1 MAERPLILFGRP
13 ELATKAKRYGGSPN
27 VKIPSHDRQVQ
38 RLQPNMMELQR
49 AIDANKILMQQSA
62 VGIEPE
68 KTLVF
73 VTNGDLESL
82 YIAIKNLGKE
92 NEGVEWLFDLVEDD
106 VQNTDDFYKTDKHG
120 DEVKDGTFSCKIFC
134 IMTNNRALEEM
145 LSLWKHYEV
154 DKKYK
159 FPNGKTGLKHVFDNL
174 IEMHFW
180 GIKERIEETGVL
192 EAWTDDLQLDASLS
206 EVKCEIEL
214 FYRKSKPIQQSKE
227 NDLIAYV
234 QEVGGKVIS
243 KCIIDGIAYHAI
255 LVSLPRQLVEDIL
268 SHREVKLIKVEQI
281 MFFRPVGQSVSI
293 SDESIIDSNVE
304 IERPMIID
312 STPIIAL
319 FDGLPQENHPI
330 LTDML
335 IVDDPDNYASTYVV
349 SDRKHGTSM
358 ASLIAYGNLEAN
370 NQYITHKIY
379 VRPILKPVAGLN
391 SNVEEI
397 PDDSLFVDKIHEAV
411 RRLFEPVAG
420 MIAPDVK
427 IINLSIGIQTR
438 LFYNAMS
445 PLARLLD
452 WLSFKYKVLFIVSAG
467 NHSEAIDLEMKFDDF
482 AKLNMNERDNHV
494 IKIINN
500 NSRNHKLLSPA
511 ESMNALTVGATF
523 ADKSTF
529 VENPRQILL
538 CSDGS
543 PNPVS
548 SFGRGFN
555 RSIKPDILFEGG
567 RNTVI
572 SDIRPGKET
581 IARWRELLTRAPG
594 TLSAAPFVVATGTQ
608 KAMYSF
614 GTSNSTAQIT
624 HEASRCYDTLMGIFQ
639 SELNYDIPKDY
650 AALLIKAMLV
660 HGAEWGGLGDA
671 ISGALSLVGRK
682 QISDYIHKWIGY
694 GVPNIERTLECAKN
708 RITLIGYGELKNG
721 EAHLYDLPLPFDFN
735 KEKIVRRL
743 TATLTHFT
751 PIIPTRQKYRT
762 AQLWYTI
769 EDAKKNLIDSRQ
781 DANDRAVV
789 RGTVQHEIYE
799 NDEIVV
805 WGEDDKIR
813 LRVNCRGDADE
824 EFTETIHYALMVSF
838 EIKNGVD
845 LDVYERVT
853 NKIKSRD
860 TIDKIN
866 IT

>member
-13 ELATKAKRYGGSPN
+13 ELAIKANRHGGKPN
-27 VKIPSHDRQVQ
+27 VKIPSHDRQIQ
-38 RLQPNMMELQR
+38 RLHPSMLELQR
-49 AIDANKILMQQSA
+49 AIDSNKILMQQSA
-62 VGIEPE
+62 TGIEPE

-73 VTNGDLESL
+73 VTNGDLKSL
-82 YIAIKNLGKE
+82 YIAIKNLGEE

-106 VQNTDDFYKTDKHG
+106 VQNTDDFYKTDTKG
-120 DEVKDGTFSCKIFC
+120 NKVKDGTFSCKIFC

-145 LSLWKHYEV
+145 LSLWKHYEAN
-154 DKKYK
+154 KKYK
-159 FPNGKTGLKHVFDNL
+159 FPIGKTGLKDVFDNL
-174 IEMHFW
+174 IDMHFW
-180 GIKERIEETGVL
+180 GIKERVEETGIL
-192 EAWTDDLQLDASLS
+192 EAWKDDLQLDASLS
-206 EVKCEIEL
+206 NVKCEIEL
-214 FYRKSKPIQQSKE
+214 FYRKSKAIQQSKE
-227 NDLIAYV
+227 NELITFV
-234 QEVGGKVIS
+234 EELGGKVLS
-243 KCIIDGIAYHAI
+243 KSIIDGIAYHSI

-268 SHREVKLIKVEQI
+268 SYKEVNLIKVEQI

-293 SDESIIDSNVE
+293 SNESIIDSNAK
-304 IERPMIID
+304 IERPMSID
-312 STPIIAL
+312 GTPIIAL

-330 LTDML
+330 LTDLL
-335 IVDDPDNYASTYVV
+335 IVDDPDNYTSTYIV

-370 NQYITHKIY
+370 NQCITHKIY
-379 VRPILKPVAGLN
+379 VRPILRPVAGLN
-391 SNVEEI
+391 SSIEEI
-397 PDDSLFVDKIHEAV
+397 PDDILFVDKIHEAV
-411 RRLFEPVAG
+411 RRLFEPAAG
-420 MIAPDVK
+420 MVAPDVK
-427 IINLSIGIQTR
+427 IINLSIGIETR

-452 WLSFKYKVLFIVSAG
+452 WLSFQYKVLFIVSAG
-467 NHSEAIDLEMKFDDF
+467 NHGEAIDLEMKFDDF
-482 AKLNMNERDNHV
+482 AKLSMNERDNHI

-500 NSRNHKLLSPA
+500 NSRNLKLLSPA
-511 ESMNALTVGATF
+511 ESMNALTIGATF
-523 ADKSTF
+523 ADRSTF
-529 VENPRQILL
+529 VENSRQILL
-538 CSDGS
+538 CSDGLA
-543 PNPVS
+543 NPVS
-548 SFGRGFN
+548 SFGRGIN
-555 RSIKPDILFEGG
+555 RSIKPDMLFEGG
-567 RNTVI
+567 RNTVTA
-572 SDIRPGKET
+572 DIRPGKENMAT
-581 IARWRELLTRAPG
+581 WRNFLTKAPG
-594 TLSAAPFVVATGTQ
+594 TVSAAPFVVATDTQ

-624 HEASRCYDTLMGIFQ
+624 HEASRCYDALSEIFQ

-650 AALLIKAMLV
+650 TALIIKSMLI
-660 HGAEWGGLGDA
+660 HGAEWGNLGNA
-671 ISGALSLVGRK
+671 ISSALGLIGRK

-735 KEKIVRRL
+735 KEKIIRRF

-781 DANDRAVV
+781 DANDKAVV

-824 EFTETIHYALMVSF
+824 EFAETIHYALMVSF
-838 EIKNGVD
+838 EIKSGVD
-845 LDVYERVT
+845 VDVYEKVT
-853 NKIKSRD
+853 NKIKTRA
-860 TIDKIN
+860 TINKIN

>member
-1 MAERPLILFGRP
+1 MAERPLILFGKP
-13 ELATKAKRYGGSPN
+13 ELATKVNRGGGSPN
-27 VKIPSHDRQVQ
+27 VKIPSHDRQIQ
-38 RLQPNMMELQR
+38 RLKPKMMELQR
-49 AIDANKILMQQSA
+49 AIDSNKILMQQSA
-62 VGIEPE
+62 AGIEPE

-73 VTNGDLESL
+73 VTNGDFESL

-92 NEGVEWLFDLVEDD
+92 NDGVEWLFDLVEED
-106 VQNTDDFYKTDKHG
+106 VQNTDDFYKTDKRG
-120 DEVKDGTFSCKIFC
+120 NVVKDGTISCKIFC

-145 LSLWKHYEV
+145 LSLWKHYEE

-159 FPNGKTGLKHVFDNL
+159 FPIGKTGLRDVFDNL
-174 IEMHFW
+174 IDMHFW
-180 GIKERIEETGVL
+180 GIKERVEETGIL
-192 EAWTDDLQLDASLS
+192 EAWKEDLQLDASLS
-206 EVKCEIEL
+206 EVKCEIEM
-214 FYRKSKPIQQSKE
+214 FYRKSKPIQQLKE
-227 NDLIAYV
+227 KELISYV
-234 QEVGGKVIS
+234 EEVGGKVLS
-243 KCIIDGIAYHAI
+243 KSVIDGIAYHSI
-255 LVSLPRQLVEDIL
+255 LVSLPRQLVETIL
-268 SHREVKLIKVEQI
+268 AHIEVNLIKVEQI

-293 SDESIIDSNVE
+293 YNESIIDSNVK

-312 STPIIAL
+312 GTPIIAL

-335 IVDDPDNYASTYVV
+335 IVDDPDNYASTYIV

-370 NQYITHKIY
+370 NECITHKIY
-379 VRPILKPVAGLN
+379 VRPILRPVAGLN
-391 SNVEEI
+391 SNIEEI
-397 PDDSLFVDKIHEAV
+397 PDDILFVDKIHEAV
-411 RRLFEPVAG
+411 RRLFEPAAG
-420 MIAPDVK
+420 MVAPDVK
-427 IINLSIGIQTR
+427 IINLSIGIETR

-445 PLARLLD
+445 PLARLMD
-452 WLSFKYKVLFIVSAG
+452 WLSFQYKVLFIVSAG
-467 NHSEAIDLEMKFDDF
+467 NHGEAIDLEMKFDDF
-482 AKLNMNERDNHV
+482 AKLSMNERDNHV

-500 NSRNHKLLSPA
+500 NSRNLKLLSPA
-511 ESMNALTVGATF
+511 ESMNALTIGATF

-538 CSDGS
+538 CSDGLA
-543 PNPVS
+543 NPVS
-548 SFGRGFN
+548 SFGRGIN

-567 RNTVI
+567 RNTVT
-572 SDIRPGKET
+572 SDIRPGKENMAT
-581 IARWRELLTRAPG
+581 WRNFLTKAPG
-594 TLSAAPFVVATGTQ
+594 TLSAAPFVVATDTQ

-624 HEASRCYDTLMGIFQ
+624 HEASRCYDALLEIFQ
-639 SELNYDIPKDY
+639 NELNYDIPKDY
-650 AALLIKAMLV
+650 TALIIKSMLV
-660 HGAEWGGLGDA
+660 HGAEWGGLGNA
-671 ISGALSLVGRK
+671 ISGALGLIGRK

-735 KEKIVRRL
+735 KEKIIRRF

-781 DANDRAVV
+781 DANDKAVV

-824 EFTETIHYALMVSF
+824 EFAETIHYALMVSF
-838 EIKNGVD
+838 EIKSGVD
-845 LDVYERVT
+845 VDVYEKVT
-853 NKIKSRD
+853 NKIKSRA